1 MTASG
6 GVGKRPGGRSA
17 RVREAVLAAT
27 LEELVDEGYA
37 GLHLESIAR
46 RAGVHKTTV
55 YRRWGDRERLLEDA
69 LLAYADRR
77 VPIPDTG
84 SLRGD
89 LTALA
94 HTVVANVTSPQ
105 TEAILRALVAAG
117 DREPALAE
125 IARRYW
131 ERRFSLAG
139 EVARRA
145 VARGELSPDVDPSF
159 VVEALVAPIYL
170 RVLLTFEPL
179 DEAFVDWVVDTVL
192 ASLSTAPPPA
202 VSP

>member
-1 MTASG
+1 
-6 GVGKRPGGRSA
+6 
-17 RVREAVLAAT
+17 VREAVLAAT
-27 LEELVDEGYA
+27 LGELVDHGYA
-37 GLHLESIAR
+37 GLHLEAIAR

-89 LTALA
+89 LAALA
-94 HTVVANVTSPQ
+94 RTVVANVTSPQ
-105 TEAILRALVAAG
+105 TEAILRAIVAAG
-117 DREPALAE
+117 DREPALAG

-139 EVARRA
+139 EIARRA
-145 VARGELSPDVDPSF
+145 VARGELAPDVEPSF
-159 VVEALVAPIYL
+159 VVEILVAPIYL

-179 DEAFVDWVVDTVL
+179 DEGFVDWVVDAVL
-192 ASLSTAPPPA
+192 SSLATGPPHA
-202 VSP
+202 TSP